1 MAVKPTLRTLITL
14 PQLALLL
21 LALYPNWLLLRRF
34 ALANLGVPGL
44 FVNVMAW
51 PTPFFAFLLLRL
63 SRVSVTPNMGANCAA
78 TEYKSD

>member
-1 MAVKPTLRTLITL
+1 MAVRPTLRTLITL

-63 SRVSVTPNMGANCAA
+63 SSFSAARDTVADGVA

>member
-1 MAVKPTLRTLITL
+1 MAVRPTLRTLITL

-51 PTPFFAFLLLRL
+51 PTPFFAFLLFRL
-63 SRVSVTPNMGANCAA
+63 SRFSAARDIGSNGAA